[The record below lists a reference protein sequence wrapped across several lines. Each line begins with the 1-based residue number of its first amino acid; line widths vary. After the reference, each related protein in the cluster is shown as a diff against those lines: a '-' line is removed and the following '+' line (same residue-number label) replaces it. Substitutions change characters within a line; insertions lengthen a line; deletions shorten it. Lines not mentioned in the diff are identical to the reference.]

1 MSLSSYGSFSS
12 ITTNLDK
19 KTVKKDFWGKER
31 TNITEQISKGREEK
45 RSMQMTSKKFHQAFS
60 F

>member
-1 MSLSSYGSFSS
+1 MSLESYGDFKS

-31 TNITEQISKGREEK
+31 TNISTLSTKSKEEK
-45 RSMQMTSKKFHQAFS
+45 KSMKMTTQKFHQTFS
-60 F
+60 L